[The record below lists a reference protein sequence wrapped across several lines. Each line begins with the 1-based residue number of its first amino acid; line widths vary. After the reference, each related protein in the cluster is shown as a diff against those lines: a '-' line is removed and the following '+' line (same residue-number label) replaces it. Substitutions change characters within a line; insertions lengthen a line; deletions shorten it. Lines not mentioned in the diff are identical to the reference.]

1 MDHGIQAYYEARAR
15 SARRVSLCSLGVSI
29 VFLSCLLVWLLP
41 PLHRATEEVR
51 VLRFGF
57 EGPTQ
62 LVDLMQIEARP
73 GNVPRLTDVGRVE
86 SPGARAGGGGGG
98 TPDPVGRTRR
108 AAGRSLPSQGSGESD
123 QDLVRRALS
132 GQTGLPVF
140 QSEDLVLDHLERP
153 QYPEEAQERGV
164 EGHVS
169 VMARVDTLGRVVE
182 AAIMEQSGSR
192 ELDRAARAAVLQ
204 CTFRPYRDRTGK
216 VTEVFAVFR
225 FAFRIY

>member
-15 SARRVSLCSLGVSI
+15 SARRVSLCSLGVSL

-41 PLHRATEEVR
+41 PLRRATEEVR

-62 LVDLMQIEARP
+62 LVDLIQIEARP
-73 GNVPRLTDVGRVE
+73 GRRAPLTDVGKVE
-86 SPGARAGGGGGG
+86 SAGARAGGGGG
-98 TPDPVGRTRR
+98 TPDPRGHTTR
-108 AAGRSLPSQGSGESD
+108 APERSLPSEGSGDAD

-153 QYPEEAQERGV
+153 QYPEDAQERGI
-164 EGHVS
+164 EGRVS
-169 VMARVDTLGRVVE
+169 IMARVDTLGQVVE
-182 AAIMEQSGSR
+182 AAIMEHSGSR
-192 ELDRAARAAVLQ
+192 DLDLAARAAVLQ
-204 CTFRPYRDRTGK
+204 CTFRPYRDRTGR